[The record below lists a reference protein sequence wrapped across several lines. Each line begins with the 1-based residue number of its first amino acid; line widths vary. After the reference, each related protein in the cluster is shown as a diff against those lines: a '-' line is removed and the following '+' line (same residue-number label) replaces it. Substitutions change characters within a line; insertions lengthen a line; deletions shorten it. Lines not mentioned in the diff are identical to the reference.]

1 MLSRRTVFAITLWM
15 IAMIAI
21 FVGLDSIGLM
31 VPHTPSTQ
39 VFVVLTVLSM
49 VITAIAWA
57 GWIISEIRTDA
68 ARPKTAY
75 EQELH
80 EQTQKNRD
88 MLKMAGII
96 ILSIIVAFFLLV
108 FILTYIVHIELIF
121 TLTPT
126 TTP

>member
-1 MLSRRTVFAITLWM
+1 M
-15 IAMIAI
+15 IAMSAI

-31 VPHTPSTQ
+31 ESHTPLTR

-49 VITAIAWA
+49 VITAIAWVV
-57 GWIISEIRTDA
+57 WIISEILTDQA

-75 EQELH
+75 KQELH